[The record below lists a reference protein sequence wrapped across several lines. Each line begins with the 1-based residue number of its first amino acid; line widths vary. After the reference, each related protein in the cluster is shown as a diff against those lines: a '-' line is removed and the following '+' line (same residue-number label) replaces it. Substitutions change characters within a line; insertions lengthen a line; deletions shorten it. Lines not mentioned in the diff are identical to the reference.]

1 MGGRDSVGASEGA
14 MRPKK
19 HETSGSAD
27 LFRAQLEQIINMK
40 HELVQLAGKIDW
52 EWIDGEIAPLY
63 SDKGR
68 PGIETRFMIGLLLLK
83 HIYGL
88 SDEGVCERWVH
99 DPYFQHFTGEEFFQ
113 HEFPHERSDLSH
125 WRKRLGDKLELLLAE
140 SLRVAHASGAL
151 RTRDLKRVTV
161 DTTVQPKAITFPTDA
176 KLLHAAIKG
185 LNRLARKYGIRLRQ
199 SYLRIA
205 KRAAMME
212 GRYAHA
218 KQFNRHHRQLRILRT
233 RLGRLIRDIRRRILG
248 KAELEAVF
256 SWPLSCASQI
266 RSQQQRQRGW
276 KLYSFHAPEV
286 ECIGKGKASAPYE
299 FGVKASI
306 VTTNARAPGG
316 QFVLHAKALP
326 GNPYDG
332 HTLGAVIAATERLTG
347 CAIERAYVDKG
358 YRGHD
363 TANPRRVFIS
373 GQKRGVFGIIKR
385 ELRRRSAIEAVIGH
399 MKTDGHLGRCF
410 LKGRDGDA
418 ANVILTAAG
427 HNLRLVL
434 AWLRALLPLVLLV
447 LAHSFASGQRSD
459 GLLNGRLKR
468 RPSQGGMTGP
478 PDPRKS
484 AGSQHRT
491 AGREAYAASVFGAS
505 MPNAF
510 NAWY

>member
-1 MGGRDSVGASEGA
+1 

-19 HETSGSAD
+19 PMTTEVGD
-27 LFRAQLEQIINMK
+27 LFRARLDQIINMK
-40 HELVQLAGKIDW
+40 HELVLLAFKIDW
-52 EWIDGEIAPLY
+52 DWIDGEIAPLY

-68 PGIETRFMIGLLLLK
+68 PGIETRFVVGLLLLK

-88 SDEGVCERWVH
+88 SDEAVCDRWVH
-99 DPYFQHFTGEEFFQ
+99 DPYFQHFTGEAFFQ

-140 SLRVAHASGAL
+140 SLRVAHNTGAL

-176 KLLHAAIKG
+176 KLLHAAING
-185 LNRLARKYGIRLRQ
+185 LNRLARKCELRLRQ

-205 KRAAMME
+205 KRAAMMAS
-212 GRYAHA
+212 RYAHA
-218 KQFNRHHRQLRILRT
+218 KQFKRHHRQLRLLRS
-233 RLGRLIRDIRRRILG
+233 RLGRIIRDIRRKIEGRP
-248 KAELEAVF
+248 ELEAAF
-256 SWPLSCASQI
+256 EAPLARAAQI
-266 RSQQQRQRGW
+266 RSQQHRQRGW

-306 VTTNARAPGG
+306 VTTNACAPGG

-332 HTLGAVIAATERLTG
+332 HTLGSIIDATEKLTG

-373 GQKRGVFGIIKR
+373 GQKRGVFGAIER
-385 ELRRRSAIEAVIGH
+385 ELRRRSAIEPVIGH
-399 MKTDGHLGRCF
+399 MKTDGHLGRCH
-410 LKGRDGDA
+410 LKGREGDA
-418 ANVILTAAG
+418 ANVVLTAIG
-427 HNLRLVL
+427 HNLRRVL
-434 AWLRALLPLVLLV
+434 AWLKAFLNSILL
-447 LAHSFASGQRSD
+447 
-459 GLLNGRLKR
+459 
-468 RPSQGGMTGP
+468 
-478 PDPRKS
+478 
-484 AGSQHRT
+484 
-491 AGREAYAASVFGAS
+491 AYAGLSPS
-505 MPNAF
+505 RQHSNRS
-510 NAWY
+510 